1 MTQTLLDL
9 LEEAGQITREQFDEA
24 LKNRVLYGGKIGT
37 SLLEMGLIDENELA
51 RTLSRQLSVPYVAA
65 QELLNIPTETI
76 QLLPREL
83 ALKYAAIPLSLDK
96 KRLNLAMAD
105 PNDLKAIDE
114 IAFITGHIIT
124 PMISPEIRLA
134 QALGQYYNKPVD
146 SRYQQIIDKMACRQA
161 KAPQAEVSTREK
173 PASSPHAEL
182 RAIPGRSTATAADL
196 SGPTEKP
203 TPPPPDRVPER
214 RHPARQPATLGE
226 KLAALQQKKGL
237 EPTGRPARPLSSKA
251 PQPPAGQSTQATV
264 LPNLA
269 NARDR
274 EDIAEALMTFL
285 GQEFRR
291 SALFVVRGNSV
302 SGWKAV
308 SNGVAREHFNTVSIP
323 LTRPSALKTVAE
335 GRSFFLGT
343 IPRTP
348 LDERWIHGVGGQASD
363 RVLLMPL
370 TIGGRVVCILYVEE
384 GDNNLSGQI
393 DRLQRLLTKASMAF
407 EILILREKIL
417 MM

>member
-1 MTQTLLDL
+1 MPQTLLDL
-9 LEEAGQITREQFDEA
+9 LEEAGHITREQFDEA

-37 SLLEMGLIDENELA
+37 SLLEMGVIDENELA

-114 IAFITGHIIT
+114 IAFITGHIIN

-134 QALGQYYNKPVD
+134 QALGQYYNEPMEY
-146 SRYQQIIDKMACRQA
+146 RYQQIIAKIAGRQA
-161 KAPQAEVSTREK
+161 KPAHTEVSTREK
-173 PASSPHAEL
+173 SPSSPHAEL
-182 RAIPGRSTATAADL
+182 RAITGRSASTAPAFSD
-196 SGPTEKP
+196 SIDKP
-203 TPPPPDRVPER
+203 TPSSTARTPER
-214 RHPARQPATLGE
+214 RHPATLGE

-237 EPTGRPARPLSSKA
+237 EPPCKPARPLPSKA
-251 PQPPAGQSTQATV
+251 SLTPAGQSTPVTV
-264 LPNLA
+264 VPKLA

-285 GQEFRR
+285 GREFRR
-291 SALFVVRGNSV
+291 TALFVVRGNSV

-348 LDERWIHGVGGQASD
+348 LDERWIRGVDGQFSD

-370 TIGGRVVCILYVEE
+370 SIGGRVVCILYVEE
-384 GDNNLSGQI
+384 GDNNLSDQI
-393 DRLQRLLTKASMAF
+393 DRLQRLLAKASMAF